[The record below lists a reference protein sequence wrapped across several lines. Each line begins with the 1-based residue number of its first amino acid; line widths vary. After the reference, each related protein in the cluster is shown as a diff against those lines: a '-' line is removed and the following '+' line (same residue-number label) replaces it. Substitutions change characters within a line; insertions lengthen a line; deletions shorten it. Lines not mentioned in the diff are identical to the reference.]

1 VVEDR
6 EHAAFSDRERRPH
19 EAHSADVGPSTR
31 HAQAI
36 TGPLE
41 LLELELAH
49 APEGTLTVRAM
60 PSVPRL
66 PLVPDPLRRVHVPR
80 NLAAITTTGPET
92 DPVEVGLDD
101 KVVERIWRAARDLYR
116 SGVHPALQLCL
127 RRHGDVVIDRAI
139 GHARGNGPSD
149 GRESERVL
157 ATPDTPF
164 CVFSASKAITAM
176 VVHKLHERGVL
187 DISDR
192 VADYIPEYA
201 AHGKG
206 DTTIAHVLAHRAG
219 VPTLPRKA
227 LDIDQIEDREYV
239 IGLIAEAKPF
249 VKPGTLLAY
258 HAVSGGFILGEIVHR
273 VTGRSIRDV
282 LAEEFLDPLGFRWM
296 NYGVAPEDVPQ
307 VGLNYVTGP
316 PLLPPL
322 SNIVSRV
329 LGNPID
335 AVVELSNDPRFQTA
349 VVPAANTMTNANE
362 LSRFFEIFRAG
373 GELDGVRV
381 MESETIARALTEQ
394 SRLEIDLSLGFP
406 TRFSLGLMLGAKVL
420 SLFGRDTDKAF
431 GHLGLINIMGWA
443 DPERGLSAA
452 LITSGKPMLYPE
464 LPRFFGVM
472 QTITG
477 QVPKI

>member
-1 VVEDR
+1 
-6 EHAAFSDRERRPH
+6 
-19 EAHSADVGPSTR
+19 
-31 HAQAI
+31 
-36 TGPLE
+36 
-41 LLELELAH
+41 
-49 APEGTLTVRAM
+49 M

-66 PLVPDPLRRVHVPR
+66 PLVPDPLRRVHIR
-80 NLAAITTTGPET
+80 RDLASITTCGPET
-92 DPVEVGLDD
+92 DPVEVGLDENA
-101 KVVERIWRAARDLYR
+101 VERIWRAARDLYR
-116 SGVHPALQLCL
+116 SGVHPALQLCV
-127 RRHGDVVIDRAI
+127 RRHGEVVIDRAI
-139 GHARGNGPSD
+139 GHARGNGPAD
-149 GRESERVL
+149 DRDSERVL

-192 VADYIPEYA
+192 VAEYIPEYA
-201 AHGKG
+201 VHGKES
-206 DTTIAHVLAHRAG
+206 TTIAHVLAHRAG
-219 VPTLPRKA
+219 VPTLPREA
-227 LDIDQIEDREYV
+227 LDIEYIADREHV
-239 IGLIAEAKPF
+239 IQVIAASKPM
-249 VKPGTLLAY
+249 VKPGTVLAY

-273 VTGRSIRDV
+273 VTGRTIRDV

-296 NYGVAPEDVPQ
+296 NYGVAAENLDL

-322 SNIVSRV
+322 SNLVSRV

-335 AVVELSNDPRFQTA
+335 KVVELSNDPRFLEA
-349 VVPAANTMTNANE
+349 VVPAANIVTNANE
-362 LSRFFEIFRAG
+362 LARFFEIFRAG

-381 MESETIARALTEQ
+381 MEPETIARALTEQ
-394 SRLEIDLSLGFP
+394 ARMEMELSLGFP

-420 SLFGRDTDKAF
+420 SLYGRDTDQAF

-472 QTITG
+472 QTITSK
-477 QVPKI
+477 VPKL

>member
-1 VVEDR
+1 
-6 EHAAFSDRERRPH
+6 
-19 EAHSADVGPSTR
+19 
-31 HAQAI
+31 
-36 TGPLE
+36 
-41 LLELELAH
+41 
-49 APEGTLTVRAM
+49 
-60 PSVPRL
+60 
-66 PLVPDPLRRVHVPR
+66 
-80 NLAAITTTGPET
+80 
-92 DPVEVGLDD
+92 
-101 KVVERIWRAARDLYR
+101 
-116 SGVHPALQLCL
+116 VHPALQPCV
-127 RRHGDVVIDRAI
+127 RRHGEVVIDRAI
-139 GHARGNGPSD
+139 GHASGNGPDD
-149 GRESERVL
+149 GRDSERVL
-157 ATPDTPF
+157 VSTDTPF
-164 CVFSASKAITAM
+164 CVFSASKAVTAM

-187 DISDR
+187 SIEDR

-219 VPTLPRKA
+219 VPTLPREA
-227 LDIDQIEDREYV
+227 LDIERIGDREHV
-239 IGLIAEAKPF
+239 IQVIAGAKPF

-273 VTGRSIRDV
+273 ATGRSIKDA
-282 LAEEFLDPLGFRWM
+282 LEEEFLRPLGFRWM
-296 NYGVAPEDVPQ
+296 NYGVAEADLGE

-322 SNIVSRV
+322 SNLVSRV

-335 AVVELSNDPRFQTA
+335 AVVELSNDPRFLTA
-349 VVPAANTMTNANE
+349 VVPAANIVTNANE

-373 GELDGVRV
+373 GEIDGVRV
-381 MESETIARALTEQ
+381 MEPETIARALTEQ

-420 SLFGRDTDKAF
+420 SLFGRDTDQAF

-443 DPERGLSAA
+443 DPQRGVSAA

-472 QTITG
+472 QTITSE
-477 QVPKI
+477 VPKV